1 MRNLVINTPCIG
13 RCSTVYGDRV
23 CRGCNR
29 YHDEIVEWNSY
40 NKSQQEAI
48 WARLERVVNE
58 VMAAKVVIV
67 DADLLKQQLEARKIR
82 FMPCH
87 SHYCW
92 AYRLIGVGAKSIKHI
107 EAYGISLLP
116 PYEGLPLLDVRDAI
130 DEEIYERSEML
141 LAQCLH

>member
-1 MRNLVINTPCIG
+1 
-13 RCSTVYGDRV
+13 V

-48 WARLERVVNE
+48 WARLESVVNE

-67 DADLLKQQLEARKIR
+67 DADLLRQQLEARKIR

-92 AYRLIGVGAKSIKHI
+92 AYRLIGVGAKSIKQI

-116 PYEGLPLLDVRDAI
+116 PFEGLPLLAVRDAI
-130 DEEIYERSEML
+130 DEEIYERSEVL